1 MKGGRAG
8 ASSLAL
14 LSGCAMLTGIMHP
27 GALRL
32 TCRMTTLGSRIS
44 PPVRCPR
51 GLQKSFR
58 SDGGFGTFQGV
69 LGYLRE
75 HCPAAQPVII
85 RSAWLADETAGE
97 CVRRPKRFVIR
108 LNRNL
113 SEAMAV
119 ETLLHEWAHALAWN
133 FALDRLAKAP
143 DTTSEQFQAAA
154 HDEAW
159 GCAYSR
165 VWRAYLGVIR
175 EAEG

>member
-1 MKGGRAG
+1 
-8 ASSLAL
+8 
-14 LSGCAMLTGIMHP
+14 MLTGIMHP

-32 TCRMTTLGSRIS
+32 KCRMTTLGSRIS
-44 PPVRCPR
+44 PPDRCPR
-51 GLQKSFR
+51 GLQQNFR
-58 SDGGFGTFQGV
+58 SDGGFGAFQGV

-113 SEAMAV
+113 SEAIAV

-143 DTTSEQFQAAA
+143 ETTAEEFQAAA
-154 HDEAW
+154 HDESW

-175 EAEG
+175 EAEA